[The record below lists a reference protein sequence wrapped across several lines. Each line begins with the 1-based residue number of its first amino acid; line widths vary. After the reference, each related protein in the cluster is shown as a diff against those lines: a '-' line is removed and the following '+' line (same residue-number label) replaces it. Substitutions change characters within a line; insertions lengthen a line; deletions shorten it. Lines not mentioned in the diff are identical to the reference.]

1 MYICKISTCFPMV
14 KCFAFNEQGH
24 PTLEEGQLAE
34 SKHWIT
40 RAFHKRQLQWI
51 TFMLPYLCVQHHD
64 NKQPNL
70 STKTQQP
77 DFRVYTASNTQS
89 LLSPLTTVCSPCRSE
104 CSNCE
109 VGGHCGVIM
118 HGNAATFCDPYGP
131 RELVSEGCPSARAG
145 GRLGSC
151 ASCRDVGIWI
161 RIASSQNVW
170 YLAEMLLSRVI
181 GP

>member
-1 MYICKISTCFPMV
+1 MQRANTESPGPFTRGSSSGSYS
-14 KCFAFNEQGH
+14 
-24 PTLEEGQLAE
+24 QL
-34 SKHWIT
+34 
-40 RAFHKRQLQWI
+40 
-51 TFMLPYLCVQHHD
+51 PCLCVQHHD

-151 ASCRDVGIWI
+151 ASCRDVGI
-161 RIASSQNVW
+161 
-170 YLAEMLLSRVI
+170 
-181 GP
+181 